1 MLSPLL
7 TEAESLHF
15 PFAEGP
21 GIWPR
26 VYVLHPL
33 SRLLSPLRTFLY
45 FINHISFQASTLSI
59 FPVLVKNLFKY
70 PFCALCFEGG
80 FVVS

>member
-1 MLSPLL
+1 MISTLL

-33 SRLLSPLRTFLY
+33 SRLLSPSHNLSLLHEPHF
-45 FINHISFQASTLSI
+45 FSSFNIIHISSTSQESI
-59 FPVLVKNLFKY
+59 
-70 PFCALCFEGG
+70 
-80 FVVS
+80 